1 LRAGG
6 RLLGLLQQNPQSWFM
21 RAGGPMSLTE
31 SEIDALVAQRESL
44 RRQRQFAA
52 ADEIR
57 GRLTREGIVIEDGA
71 DGSRWRR
78 AR

>member
-1 LRAGG
+1 V
-6 RLLGLLQQNPQSWFM
+6 
-21 RAGGPMSLTE
+21 SLPE
-31 SEIDALVAQRESL
+31 SEVDVLVAQRESL

-57 GRLTREGIVIEDGA
+57 ERLTREGIVIEDGA
-71 DGSRWRR
+71 NGSRWRR